1 MNAKRLTPSVT
12 RPVRLG
18 VAGLVWTSVGS
29 ILLSWSTGWLLQ
41 VPRGWALLAGS
52 AGLAIGVGA
61 WRALFSRLASQN
73 AERLLLGPARACM
86 FGFISPKGWLTTASM
101 IVLGATLRH
110 SDLPKSWLAVPY
122 AAIGAA
128 LLLASLTYYSRLP
141 EGATS

>member
-1 MNAKRLTPSVT
+1 
-12 RPVRLG
+12 
-18 VAGLVWTSVGS
+18 
-29 ILLSWSTGWLLQ
+29 
-41 VPRGWALLAGS
+41 
-52 AGLAIGVGA
+52 
-61 WRALFSRLASQN
+61 
-73 AERLLLGPARACM
+73 M